1 MADIVV
7 LLECALSQ
15 VLWLRG
21 FPDTAAHTAAS
32 AFERARPAHHHLSL
46 NNALTYACPVF
57 YWSGRYEECDRY
69 VELLAEHVARH
80 GLVTRRPIASFY
92 RAALA
97 HTQGDASSDTI
108 DGLEQAIEEFREV
121 NYLVR
126 MPYYLSVLADELI
139 HRGQLD
145 EAETT
150 IRTALDIARTQKE
163 AWCLPEILRIQASL
177 LIAQGRTGKAEAAL
191 VDSMKI
197 AEEIGALSWR
207 LRTANDLAKLW
218 CAQSRTNDA
227 REMLLPVYNEFT
239 EGFGT
244 RDLVVAADLIA

>member
-1 MADIVV
+1 M
-7 LLECALSQ
+7 
-15 VLWLRG
+15 
-21 FPDTAAHTAAS
+21 
-32 AFERARPAHHHLSL
+32 
-46 NNALTYACPVF
+46 
-57 YWSGRYEECDRY
+57 
-69 VELLAEHVARH
+69 LAEHVARH

-97 HTQGDASSDTI
+97 HTQGDASSGTI
-108 DGLEQAIEEFREV
+108 DGLKGAIEEFRDV

-126 MPYYLSVLADELI
+126 MPYYLSVLADALA

-145 EAETT
+145 EAEAT

-163 AWCLPEILRIQASL
+163 AWCLPEILRIQASIL
-177 LIAQGRTGKAEAAL
+177 TAQGQTDEAEAAL
-191 VDSMKI
+191 VESITI

-218 CAQSRTNDA
+218 CVQSRTNDA
-227 REMLLPVYNEFT
+227 RKMLLPIYNEFT

-244 RDLVVAADLIA
+244 RDLVVAADLIASLAHPENGDLRTHG